1 MYIHEVIKNA
11 LKVGG
16 VIRRKNYIFNEAV
29 RGAVIEPTEILECCN
44 FVIYSEGMLKRDG
57 RAWSPTAEDLQANDW
72 EVLKVSG

>member
-1 MYIHEVIKNA
+1 M
-11 LKVGG
+11 
-16 VIRRKNYIFNEAV
+16 
-29 RGAVIEPTEILECCN
+29 VIEPTELLECCN